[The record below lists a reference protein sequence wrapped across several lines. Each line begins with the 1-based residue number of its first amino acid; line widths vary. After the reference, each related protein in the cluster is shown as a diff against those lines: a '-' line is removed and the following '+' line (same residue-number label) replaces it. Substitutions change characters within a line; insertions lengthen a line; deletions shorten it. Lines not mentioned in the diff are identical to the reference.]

1 MESKEFP
8 NQWKNDPESHA
19 QANLTLNTFA
29 HETVDLSRFPNLILD
44 NYEQDYLIQEDVK
57 KPAEQFQSFHFHH
70 ASAGKNLNEYFFTNE
85 QTNKQTN
92 EWMNEW
98 MNESYAKKNNSVME
112 WDNANFR
119 YTTHWNCKKKYHC
132 PIPYRI
138 SREKR
143 QLRGD
148 NRETSKMRQYT
159 ETNRYLSHQ
168 SQPQRSALPRLQMV
182 SAFFSY

>member
-1 MESKEFP
+1 MNVISTLKSALLGLKSALLGLKSALLGLKSAFLDLKKKPALSNLVNIFFLFSSYPLNSARIAHGQQVESKEFP

-92 EWMNEW
+92 E
-98 MNESYAKKNNSVME
+98 
-112 WDNANFR
+112 
-119 YTTHWNCKKKYHC
+119 
-132 PIPYRI
+132 
-138 SREKR
+138 
-143 QLRGD
+143 
-148 NRETSKMRQYT
+148 
-159 ETNRYLSHQ
+159 
-168 SQPQRSALPRLQMV
+168 
-182 SAFFSY
+182 